1 MYFNIEITSRTFEI
15 FCTFCSTLKR
25 CGDVCKYCNIILVVG
40 KYDHNGQEWDTNQSG
55 SISVDQMSEI
65 YRIYKVVDFCLR
77 HRHLNRKCI
86 LILID
91 GQNCF
96 QGGAGHGRT
105 SAQDWPGRPGF

>member
-1 MYFNIEITSRTFEI
+1 MGYQPERIDF
-15 FCTFCSTLKR
+15 
-25 CGDVCKYCNIILVVG
+25 
-40 KYDHNGQEWDTNQSG
+40 SG
-55 SISVDQMSEI
+55 SDVGNLQNIQGGRFLYEQ
-65 YRIYKVVDFCLR
+65 R
-77 HRHLNRKCI
+77 HRYLNRKCI

>member
-1 MYFNIEITSRTFEI
+1 M
-15 FCTFCSTLKR
+15 L
-25 CGDVCKYCNIILVVG
+25 CGDVGKYCNIILVVG
-40 KYDHNGQEWDTNQSG
+40 KYHHNGQEWDTNQSG

-65 YRIYKVVDFCLR
+65 YRIYKVVDF
-77 HRHLNRKCI
+77 NRKCI

-105 SAQDWPGRPGF
+105 SAQDWPGRPGSLKKSCVFFYCLFVWLVFRGQVFENM